1 RIARRAGRLEVPAP
15 RRPRRR
21 HVRRLRLR
29 RGRGADQGHHPPGRR
44 QGRLHLRQPD
54 LLHDRG
60 ALRRPGRLHQR
71 LRQQPADPGRTA
83 RQAAARLPLRRLR
96 QPVLPGRRRG
106 LQQRVAGAER
116 RHGQA
121 VRRRLRRRLGGRPG
135 RPRERGA
142 DPDRREPGRLRD
154 RRGQG
159 GPAPEPGQDGR
170 RRPDRQRAGPPRLP
184 RRRPARRPRQAPH
197 RDRLL
202 RGLRGRPGPG
212 LHEDRHQRLPAGSL
226 RDFMIVVEGLR
237 KRFIGRD
244 RRPIPVLDGIDLS
257 ARTGEF
263 VSVIGPSGS
272 GKSTLLNILAGLDTA
287 DAGRVELDGRL
298 LEPGRH
304 AVAYMPQRDTL
315 LPWRSVLDNVALP
328 LQIQG
333 VGRAAAR
340 ERARELLPAFG
351 LDGFERAHPFTLS
364 GGMRQRAALA
374 RTIIQDRS
382 TLLLDEPFGA
392 LDSLTRSEMQEFLL
406 SVWAR
411 YERTVLFVTH
421 DIREATYLS
430 DRVLV
435 LSGRPARVV
444 RTLDIDLPRPRTIE
458 LTTTPEF
465 ARLEALLL
473 QALRD
478 SSTLDPPT
486 PRRSGSP

>member
-1 RIARRAGRLEVPAP
+1 
-15 RRPRRR
+15 
-21 HVRRLRLR
+21 
-29 RGRGADQGHHPPGRR
+29 
-44 QGRLHLRQPD
+44 
-54 LLHDRG
+54 
-60 ALRRPGRLHQR
+60 
-71 LRQQPADPGRTA
+71 
-83 RQAAARLPLRRLR
+83 
-96 QPVLPGRRRG
+96 
-106 LQQRVAGAER
+106 
-116 RHGQA
+116 
-121 VRRRLRRRLGGRPG
+121 
-135 RPRERGA
+135 
-142 DPDRREPGRLRD
+142 
-154 RRGQG
+154 
-159 GPAPEPGQDGR
+159 
-170 RRPDRQRAGPPRLP
+170 
-184 RRRPARRPRQAPH
+184 
-197 RDRLL
+197 
-202 RGLRGRPGPG
+202 
-212 LHEDRHQRLPAGSL
+212 
-226 RDFMIVVEGLR
+226 MIVVEGLR